1 MTSRS
6 RVPPCGDLS
15 FDDLFAGHNHLYPSP
30 QRKGSKTDGANSA
43 AEIEDEHDRRELA
56 MKHDGTLDD
65 LLTIIHGC
73 GFTTEEPI
81 EQEHGYQ
88 IRTAEGAIVNW
99 FPSTGTVNIQG
110 KPAAKQQLSEA
121 WADYEGQS
129 EPSLSADDTNETLS
143 PEAPRHPASASKK
156 VFIVHGHDDTA
167 REQLE
172 LVIHKLGLNP
182 FVLANTG
189 GGGLTLIEALEKEF
203 NPGANQARF
212 GIVLMT
218 PDDMGYSKTAG
229 QENAQPR
236 PRQNVVLEMGM
247 LISAIG
253 RGNVAIL
260 KKGHLEVPSDAQGI
274 LYIPFND
281 HVKETVPKLTDRLR
295 AAGFVLNPEN
305 ITRASS

>member
-1 MTSRS
+1 
-6 RVPPCGDLS
+6 
-15 FDDLFAGHNHLYPSP
+15 
-30 QRKGSKTDGANSA
+30 
-43 AEIEDEHDRRELA
+43 
-56 MKHDGTLDD
+56 MKHQGTLDD
-65 LLTIIHGC
+65 LRTKIEGC
-73 GFTTEEPI
+73 GFNLAETKD
-81 EQEHGYQ
+81 QEHGHQ
-88 IRTAEGAIVNW
+88 IKTAEGAVVNW
-99 FPSTGTVNIQG
+99 YPSTGTVSVQG
-110 KPAAKQQLSEA
+110 KATVKRQFEEA
-121 WADYEGQS
+121 WAAYEGNPVS
-129 EPSLSADDTNETLS
+129 RRTTNDSPGETPSPD
-143 PEAPRHPASASKK
+143 APANPASASKK

-172 LVIHKLGLNP
+172 LVLHKLGLDP

-189 GGGLTLIEALEKEF
+189 GGGLTLIEALENEI

-218 PDDMGYSKTAG
+218 PDDMGYSKTDGA
-229 QENAQPR
+229 ENAQAR

-247 LISAIG
+247 LISAVG

-260 KKGHLEVPSDAQGI
+260 KKGHVEVPSDAQGI

-295 AAGFVLNPEN
+295 AAGFVLKPEY